1 MCLCMTTHNAEATS
15 RITPYLYYEDLAS
28 ALRWLAENFGF
39 REREAETKRSGSG
52 SIVHSAME
60 LQGGVVLMGAPGAGY
75 KSPKRLGQTTQ
86 CVYVMVDDV
95 AQHFEQAKAAGASI
109 VSGLEDTPY
118 GDRRYGAD
126 DLEGHRWYFAQKLKR

>member
-1 MCLCMTTHNAEATS
+1 MCLYMTTQNAEATS

-28 ALRWLAENFGF
+28 ALRWLADNFGF
-39 REREAETKRSGSG
+39 RERQEETQRSGSG

-60 LQGGVVLMGAPGAGY
+60 LQGGVVLMGAPGPEY
-75 KSPKRLGQTTQ
+75 KNPKRLGQTTQ

-95 AQHFEQAKAAGASI
+95 AQHFEHAKAAGANI
-109 VSGLEDTPY
+109 VEELEDTAY

-126 DLEGHRWYFAQKLKR
+126 DLEGHRWYFAQTLKR